1 MTDKEIAIR
10 RSKENWKAVELL
22 TCSRNPKEKLWN
34 AASSRLYYAVL
45 HLVFAEMSCHTRFK
59 MGASTQQHK
68 QARDY
73 MAKKYADE
81 AFLFKELESLRS
93 QADYETTPV
102 LESDFNEVWK
112 KWNSE
117 GLYKLY
123 LDNLN
128 TTHQRII
135 I

>member
-22 TCSRNPKEKLWN
+22 TGSRNPKEKLWN

-45 HLVFAEMSCHTRFK
+45 HLVFAEMSCHIDFK

-73 MAKKYADE
+73 MTKKYADK
-81 AFLFKELESLRS
+81 AIPFKNLESLRS
-93 QADYETTPV
+93 QADYETVPV
-102 LESDFNEVWK
+102 SESDFNKVWK

-117 GLYKLY
+117 GLYKSY
-123 LDNLN
+123 LNNLN
-128 TTHQRII
+128 TACQRII

>member
-22 TCSRNPKEKLWN
+22 TGSRNPKEKLWN

-45 HLVFAEMSCHTRFK
+45 HLVFAEMSCHIDFK

-73 MAKKYADE
+73 MTKKYADK
-81 AFLFKELESLRS
+81 AISFKNLESLRS
-93 QADYETTPV
+93 QADYETVPV
-102 LESDFNEVWK
+102 SESDFNKVWK

-117 GLYKLY
+117 GLYKSY
-123 LDNLN
+123 LNNLN
-128 TTHQRII
+128 TACQRII